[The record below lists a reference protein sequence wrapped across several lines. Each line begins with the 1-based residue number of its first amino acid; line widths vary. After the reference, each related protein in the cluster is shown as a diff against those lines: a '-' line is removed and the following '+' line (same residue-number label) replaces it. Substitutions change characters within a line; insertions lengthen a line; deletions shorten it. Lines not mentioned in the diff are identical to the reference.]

1 MCNVTL
7 TAFVNEGH
15 PQTVQIPTN
24 KGAKMAVDGMREV
37 EKVMLHCTRTD
48 TIPTKGP

>member
-7 TAFVNEGH
+7 KEFVNKGN
-15 PQTVQIPTN
+15 PQTVPIPT
-24 KGAKMAVDGMREV
+24 KEDAKMAVGGMREV

-48 TIPTKGP
+48 TFPTKGS